1 MGCVSGE
8 DAPINEL
15 VDFIT
20 AAQIAQ
26 ELEKD
31 TDDTTHDDEDRN
43 EVVNDYCTN
52 SYPLDDNF

>member
-1 MGCVSGE
+1 MSISLCCVSGE

-15 VDFIT
+15 VDFIS

-43 EVVNDYCTN
+43 EVVNDSCTK
-52 SYPLDDNF
+52 